1 MVRKVL
7 AFRYPWTIKR
17 DPLSAIFMCTEFYHI
32 NIHLNRKTTTY
43 LILSKKQRFIWV
55 ALAVKPHLINWISVF
70 HSIVKSDHLGKEKVI
85 LPWELLLQRETYKI
99 GFFETKVLLLLNMN
113 TSFGG
118 ILSALLWNGKKLL
131 RSHPFP
137 ISFFAK
143 SLPC

>member
-1 MVRKVL
+1 MR
-7 AFRYPWTIKR
+7 
-17 DPLSAIFMCTEFYHI
+17 TEFYHI
-32 NIHLNRKTTTY
+32 NIHLNRKTTTH

-70 HSIVKSDHLGKEKVI
+70 HSIVKSDHLGKEKSFC
-85 LPWELLLQRETYKI
+85 PERSRETYKI
-99 GFFETKVLLLLNMN
+99 GYFETKVLLLLNMN